1 MWGRVDTVEVF
12 DKFFQVV
19 GDQLGMINSWVI
31 LTTSDPFIFGNNSWT
46 VYKCI
51 GEALYYFWWIT
62 NYISPEKKYSQ
73 LWFSNNIF
81 HRMWGELCQKN
92 L

>member
-12 DKFFQVV
+12 DKFLQVV

-31 LTTSDPFIFGNNSWT
+31 LTTRDPFIFGNNSWT

-51 GEALYYFWWIT
+51 GELRLSTTFGGSQIIFRQKKMLPALV
-62 NYISPEKKYSQ
+62 
-73 LWFSNNIF
+73 
-81 HRMWGELCQKN
+81 
-92 L
+92 